1 MSNIVKD
8 QECDYGFY
16 ATKKGLPDAGVN
28 CIKPGTEYIDFEGVT
43 IPLCKEHYQFAS
55 NKQSEC

>member
-16 ATKKGLPDAGVN
+16 ATKKGLPDAGIDY
-28 CIKPGTEYIDFEGVT
+28 IKPGTEYVD
-43 IPLCKEHYQFAS
+43 LKL
-55 NKQSEC
+55 

>member
-43 IPLCKEHYQFAS
+43 IPLCKERYQSAS
-55 NKQSEC
+55 NK